1 LEKLFYATRFYAT
14 LGLAGGMTGIVVR
27 PVRGFEPRVLEPR
40 DAGGRDMKLSGK
52 VAVITGAARGIGRA
66 CAERFLNDG
75 VRVVISDIDGDG
87 LARTTAELARPGELR
102 AIPADVTKRADI
114 DRLVA
119 AAATDFGRLDIMVN
133 NAGVARNQDL
143 LEISEKEFDDVIAVN
158 LKGAFF
164 GVQAAAK
171 QMIAQGGGGVI
182 INMSSVNALLAI
194 PSLATYA
201 ISKGGMKQLTSV
213 AAVALAP
220 HRIRVVAVGP
230 GTILT
235 EMVATAI
242 FSSDDARRSVLSRT
256 PAGRCGEPSEV
267 ASVVAFLASDDAS
280 YITGQTIYPDGGRLI
295 LNYTVPVGEE

>member
-1 LEKLFYATRFYAT
+1 
-14 LGLAGGMTGIVVR
+14 MNI
-27 PVRGFEPRVLEPR
+27 
-40 DAGGRDMKLSGK
+40 SGK
-52 VAVITGAARGIGRA
+52 VAVITGAARGIGKA

-75 VRVVISDIDGDG
+75 LKVVLSDVDADG
-87 LARTTAELARPGELR
+87 LAKTAVELGRPDHLR
-102 AIPADVTKRADI
+102 AVPADVAKRADV

-119 AAATDFGRLDIMVN
+119 TAAKEFGRLDIMVN
-133 NAGVARNQDL
+133 NAGVARNQDI
-143 LEISEKEFDDVIAVN
+143 LEISEQDFDDVIAIN

-171 QMIAQGGGGVI
+171 QMITQGGGGVI

-194 PSLATYA
+194 PTLATYA

-220 HRIRVVAVGP
+220 HNIRVVAVGP

-235 EMVATAI
+235 DMVATAI
-242 FSSDDARRSVLSRT
+242 FNSEDARKGVMSRT
-256 PAGRCGEPSEV
+256 PIGRGGEPSEV

-295 LNYTVPVGEE
+295 LNYTVPVKEK

>member
-1 LEKLFYATRFYAT
+1 
-14 LGLAGGMTGIVVR
+14 
-27 PVRGFEPRVLEPR
+27 
-40 DAGGRDMKLSGK
+40 MKLSGK
-52 VAVITGAARGIGRA
+52 VAVITGAARGIGKA
-66 CAERFLNDG
+66 CAERFLSDG
-75 VRVVISDIDGDG
+75 VKVVISDVDAAA
-87 LARTTAELARPGELR
+87 LATTATELGHADALR
-102 AIPADVTKRADI
+102 AAPGDVAKRADV

-119 AAATDFGRLDIMVN
+119 TAAQEFGRIDIMVN
-133 NAGVARNQDL
+133 NAGVARNQDI
-143 LEISEKEFDDVIAVN
+143 LEISEKDFDDVIAIN

-194 PSLATYA
+194 PTLATYA

-220 HRIRVVAVGP
+220 HNIRVVAVGP

-235 EMVATAI
+235 DMVATAI
-242 FSSDDARRSVLSRT
+242 FNSDDARKSVLSRT
-256 PAGRCGEPSEV
+256 PIGRGGEPSEV

-295 LNYTVPVGEE
+295 LNYTVPVKEK

>member
-1 LEKLFYATRFYAT
+1 
-14 LGLAGGMTGIVVR
+14 
-27 PVRGFEPRVLEPR
+27 
-40 DAGGRDMKLSGK
+40 MKLSGK
-52 VAVITGAARGIGRA
+52 VAAITGAARGIGRA

-75 VRVVISDIDGDG
+75 VKVVISDVDTDA
-87 LARTTAELARPGELR
+87 LERTVAELGR
-102 AIPADVTKRADI
+102 PADLHAVRCHVARRADV
-114 DRLVA
+114 DGVVA
-119 AAATDFGRLDIMVN
+119 TAVREFGRLDIMVN
-133 NAGVARNQDL
+133 NAGVARSQDIL
-143 LEISEKEFDDVIAVN
+143 DISEQDFDDVIGVN

-194 PSLATYA
+194 PTLATYA

-220 HRIRVVAVGP
+220 HNIRVVAVGP

-235 EMVATAI
+235 DMVA
-242 FSSDDARRSVLSRT
+242 SSIYTSEDARKTVMSRT
-256 PAGRCGEPSEV
+256 PIGRGGEPSEV

-295 LNYTVPVGEE
+295 LNYTVPVKDR

>member
-1 LEKLFYATRFYAT
+1 
-14 LGLAGGMTGIVVR
+14 
-27 PVRGFEPRVLEPR
+27 
-40 DAGGRDMKLSGK
+40 MKLSGK
-52 VAVITGAARGIGRA
+52 VAAITGAARGIGKA
-66 CAERFLNDG
+66 CAKRFLDDG
-75 VRVVISDIDGDG
+75 VKVVISDVDADG
-87 LARTTAELARPGELR
+87 LAATAAELARPDALR
-102 AIPADVTKRADI
+102 TVVGNVAKRADV
-114 DRLVA
+114 DQLVA
-119 AAATDFGRLDIMVN
+119 TAVKEFGRLDIMVN
-133 NAGVARNQDL
+133 NAGVARNRDI
-143 LEISEKEFDDVIAVN
+143 LEISEEEFDEIIGIN

-194 PSLATYA
+194 PSLTTYA

-220 HRIRVVAVGP
+220 HNIRVVAVGP

-235 EMVATAI
+235 DMVA
-242 FSSDDARRSVLSRT
+242 SSIYTSEDARKTVLSRT
-256 PAGRCGEPSEV
+256 PVGRGGEPSEV

-295 LNYTVPVGEE
+295 LNYTVPVKDR

>member
-1 LEKLFYATRFYAT
+1 
-14 LGLAGGMTGIVVR
+14 
-27 PVRGFEPRVLEPR
+27 
-40 DAGGRDMKLSGK
+40 MKFSGK
-52 VAVITGAARGIGRA
+52 VVVITGAARGIGRA
-66 CAERFLNDG
+66 CAERFLADG
-75 VRVVISDIDGDG
+75 AKVVISDVDGG
-87 LARTTAELARPGELR
+87 ALARTSSELGRPDHLR
-102 AIPADVTKRADI
+102 TVEADVSRRGDV

-119 AAATDFGRLDIMVN
+119 AAVKEFGRLDVMVN
-133 NAGVARNQDL
+133 NAGVARNRDFL
-143 LEISEKEFDDVIAVN
+143 DITEAEFDDVMGIN

-164 GVQAAAK
+164 GVQAAAR
-171 QMIAQGGGGVI
+171 QMIAQGGGGVVV
-182 INMSSVNALLAI
+182 NMSSVNALLAI

-201 ISKGGMKQLTSV
+201 MSKGAMKQLTSV

-235 EMVATAI
+235 EMVANAI

-256 PAGRCGEPSEV
+256 PAGRCGEPSEI

-295 LNYTVPVGEE
+295 LNYTVPVSEPK

>member
-1 LEKLFYATRFYAT
+1 
-14 LGLAGGMTGIVVR
+14 
-27 PVRGFEPRVLEPR
+27 
-40 DAGGRDMKLSGK
+40 MKLAGK

-66 CAERFLNDG
+66 CAERFLQDG
-75 VRVVISDIDGDG
+75 AKVVIGDIDSEA
-87 LARTTAELARPGELR
+87 LAKTASELGRPKELR
-102 AIPADVTKRADI
+102 ALAADVSKRADI
-114 DRLVA
+114 DRLIATA
-119 AAATDFGRLDIMVN
+119 AKDFGGLDIMVN
-133 NAGVARNQDL
+133 NAGVARNKDL
-143 LEISEKEFDDVIAVN
+143 LEVSEQEFDDVIAIN

-201 ISKGGMKQLTSV
+201 MSKGGMKQLTSV

-220 HRIRVVAVGP
+220 HNIRVVAVGP

-235 EMVATAI
+235 DMVASAI

-256 PAGRCGEPSEV
+256 PIGRGGEPSEV

-280 YITGQTIYPDGGRLI
+280 YITGQTIYPDGGRLV
-295 LNYTVPVGEE
+295 LNYTVPVKEQR

>member
-1 LEKLFYATRFYAT
+1 
-14 LGLAGGMTGIVVR
+14 
-27 PVRGFEPRVLEPR
+27 
-40 DAGGRDMKLSGK
+40 MKLLGK

-66 CAERFLNDG
+66 CAERFLSDG
-75 VRVVISDIDGDG
+75 CKVVISDVDGDN
-87 LARTTAELARPGELR
+87 LAKTAGELGR
-102 AIPADVTKRADI
+102 PDDLRMIVCDVAKRADV

-119 AAATDFGRLDIMVN
+119 TAVKEFGRIDIMVN
-133 NAGVARNQDL
+133 NAGVARNQDFL
-143 LEISEKEFDDVIAVN
+143 DITETDFDEIIGIN

-171 QMIAQGGGGVI
+171 QMVAQGGGGVI

-220 HRIRVVAVGP
+220 HNIRVVAVGP

-235 EMVATAI
+235 DMVATAI
-242 FSSDDARRSVLSRT
+242 FNSEAARQSVLSRT
-256 PAGRCGEPSEV
+256 PIGRGGEPGEV

-280 YITGQTIYPDGGRLI
+280 YITGQTIYPDGGRLV
-295 LNYTVPVGEE
+295 LNYTVPVKEK

>member
-1 LEKLFYATRFYAT
+1 
-14 LGLAGGMTGIVVR
+14 
-27 PVRGFEPRVLEPR
+27 
-40 DAGGRDMKLSGK
+40 MKLSGK
-52 VAVITGAARGIGRA
+52 VAAITGAARGIGKA
-66 CAERFLNDG
+66 CAKRLLDDG
-75 VRVVISDIDGDG
+75 VKVVISDIDAGG
-87 LARTTAELARPGELR
+87 LAATAAELGWPEALR
-102 AIPADVTKRADI
+102 TVAGNVAKRTDVDQ
-114 DRLVA
+114 LVA
-119 AAATDFGRLDIMVN
+119 TAVKEFGRLDIMVN
-133 NAGVARNQDL
+133 NAGVARNQDIL
-143 LEISEKEFDDVIAVN
+143 DITEQDFDEIIGIN

-164 GVQAAAK
+164 GVQAAAR

-220 HRIRVVAVGP
+220 HNIRVVAVGP

-235 EMVATAI
+235 DMVA
-242 FSSDDARRSVLSRT
+242 SSIYTSEDARRTVMSRT
-256 PAGRCGEPSEV
+256 PAGRGGEPSEV

-295 LNYTVPVGEE
+295 LNYTVPVKEK

>member
-1 LEKLFYATRFYAT
+1 
-14 LGLAGGMTGIVVR
+14 
-27 PVRGFEPRVLEPR
+27 
-40 DAGGRDMKLSGK
+40 MKLTGK
-52 VAVITGAARGIGRA
+52 VAAITGAARGIGKA
-66 CAERFLNDG
+66 CAKRFLDDG
-75 VRVVISDIDGDG
+75 VKVVISDVDADA
-87 LARTTAELARPGELR
+87 LAATAAELGRPDALRTIVGNVAR
-102 AIPADVTKRADI
+102 RADI
-114 DRLVA
+114 DQLVA
-119 AAATDFGRLDIMVN
+119 TAVKEFGRLDVMVN
-133 NAGVARNQDL
+133 NAGVARNQDI
-143 LEISEKEFDDVIAVN
+143 LEISEQDFDDVIAIN

-194 PSLATYA
+194 PTLATYA

-220 HRIRVVAVGP
+220 HNIRVVAVGP

-235 EMVATAI
+235 DMVASAI
-242 FSSDDARRSVLSRT
+242 YTSEDARKTVLSRT
-256 PAGRCGEPSEV
+256 PAGRGGEPGEV

-295 LNYTVPVGEE
+295 LNYTVPVK